1 MATIK
6 DIAALAGV
14 SPATVSRI
22 LNQDES
28 LSVTDETRD
37 KVIDAAKKLKYKKV
51 IPQLPKNLTIGIF
64 QWYSEIQE
72 LEDPYYQSIRI
83 GIEKYCSSKQIDVV
97 RVYQTDLNYKEALKS
112 INALLCIGKFSQE
125 KIEELESLAPHVIFL
140 DMKMDRIT
148 HNTISLDFSQA
159 VYDLMNYLTSLGHKD
174 IGFLGG
180 QEFLNDDSLYM
191 DDRERTFIQYCTE
204 HNINYLPYVKRREF
218 TSDAGYAMAMELV
231 EEGNIPSAIFAA
243 SDPIAIGAI
252 RAFFEKG
259 YRIPEDIS
267 IIGFDDISMASFIQP
282 ALTTV
287 KTPAEFM
294 GEYAAHYIHLMMM
307 DQSTEY
313 NIPVKLILP
322 CELVIRE
329 SCCKHS

>member
-28 LSVTDETRD
+28 LSVTDETKD
-37 KVIDAAKKLKYKKV
+37 KVLNAARKLKYKKV

-72 LEDPYYQSIRI
+72 LEDPYYQTIRM
-83 GIEKYCSSKQIDVV
+83 GIEKYCSAKQIDVI
-97 RVYQTDLNYKEALKS
+97 RVYQSDINYKEALKS
-112 INALLCIGKFSQE
+112 INALLCIGKFDQE
-125 KIEELESLAPHVIFL
+125 KISELETLAPHVIFL
-140 DMKMDRIT
+140 DMKTDRIT
-148 HNTISLDFSQA
+148 HNTISLDFQQA
-159 VYDLMNYLTSLGHKD
+159 VYDVMNYLTSLGHKE
-174 IGFLGG
+174 IGFMGG
-180 QEFLNDDSLYM
+180 QEFLNDNSLYL
-191 DDRERTFIQYCTE
+191 DDRERTFIQYCME
-204 HNINYLPYVKRREF
+204 HGINYLPYMKRCEF
-218 TSDAGYAMAMELV
+218 TSDAGYSMAMELM
-231 EEGNIPSAIFAA
+231 EEGTIPSAVFAA

-252 RAFFEKG
+252 RAFSEQG

-267 IIGFDDISMASFIQP
+267 IVGFDDISIASFMQP

-313 NIPVKLILP
+313 RIPVRLILP

-329 SCCKHS
+329 SCCERS